1 MKQIFINCEH
11 LETRVAVVEN
21 GVLEEYKIERNDERR
36 IVGSVYK
43 GRVHNLAPSLQ
54 AAFID
59 IGLEKNAF
67 AHYKDLVYFKTLF
80 ETKNGKIRPATKRR
94 RQPQYKEP
102 EKKVEVK
109 KSVIQ
114 KLIEF
119 FGKKEEEKKKPEPQR
134 NNRNNN
140 RNRQGNR
147 QGNRKGG
154 NRRPPA
160 PTVSAD
166 DIPTLCPEGSEI
178 VVQVEKGPIGTK
190 GAKVT
195 SKVEIPGHYLV
206 LLPNSRTRGVSKR
219 IEDREE
225 RKRLQDIL
233 MELDMPPN
241 MGCICRTAGM
251 GKKAKFFQM
260 DMEMLLQQWDEM
272 QEKLKEGAP
281 TCIYAEPSLMDRAL
295 REFLTNDID
304 EIIVDSE
311 QAYEHVTKA
320 ISMLS
325 KQERGKIRLYSGSE
339 PMFQRYKLKR
349 QVENIFTRQVSLP
362 SGAYICIDETEA
374 LIAVD
379 VNSGRSTKG
388 KDHPETILS
397 TNLETVDEVAR
408 QLRLRNIGGL
418 VVIDFIDM
426 RSRKDQ
432 TTVYRAMQDALS
444 KDRART
450 KVLPISRFGLM
461 ELTRQ
466 REHESLRDT
475 MFATCPYCKGKGLIK
490 SPTSISVEIQRRI
503 RSIIKKRKKDLN
515 LRVIVHPDVLAR
527 LREDDEEFLHE
538 MERKLG
544 GGLSFRA
551 DSSLHIETSKI
562 INQDTGR
569 EL

>member
-80 ETKNGKIRPATKRR
+80 ETKNGKIKPATKRR
-94 RQPQYKEP
+94 RQPQYKAP

-109 KSVIQ
+109 KSIIQ
-114 KLIEF
+114 KLTEF

-134 NNRNNN
+134 NNRNN

-160 PTVSAD
+160 PVVSAD
-166 DIPTLCPEGSEI
+166 DIPNLCPEGSEI

-260 DMEMLLQQWDEM
+260 DMEMLLQQWDDM
-272 QEKLKEGAP
+272 QERLKEGAP

-503 RSIIKKRKKDLN
+503 RSIIKKRRKDLN

-551 DSSLHIETSKI
+551 DSSLHIEVSKI
-562 INQDTGR
+562 IDQDTGR